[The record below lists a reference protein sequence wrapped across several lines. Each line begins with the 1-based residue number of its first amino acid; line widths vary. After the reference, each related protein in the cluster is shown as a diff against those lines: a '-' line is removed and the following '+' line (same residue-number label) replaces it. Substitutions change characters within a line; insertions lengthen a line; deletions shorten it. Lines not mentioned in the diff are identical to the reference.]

1 LPEVSDFEAFMMNE
15 WMKQRDLL
23 IQETMEFV
31 QEVAANSKIV
41 APLVQQVV
49 EANKP
54 QIPLEAKDP
63 APTDKLDM
71 ERADILRR
79 VANFKANQRRFQR
92 EREEYFA
99 GTMAKARANQWTPQ
113 TLGKRWKSASNKDP
127 AGTAL

>member
-1 LPEVSDFEAFMMNE
+1 MNE

-31 QEVAANSKIV
+31 QKVAANSKIV

-54 QIPLEAKDP
+54 HQPLDTKDP
-63 APTDKLDM
+63 APTDKRDM
-71 ERADILRR
+71 ERTAILRR
-79 VANFKANQRRFQR
+79 VANFKANQQRFQR

-113 TLGKRWKSASNKDP
+113 TLGKR
-127 AGTAL
+127 